1 MRAFVQRLIQLVL
14 VLLLVT
20 LFTSFLIDA
29 VPGDVTYTLAPVA
42 TPQQRD
48 ALRHEL
54 HLDRSPLERYR
65 EWVTGLV
72 HGDLGC
78 YYGTSGYS
86 TASSCPDKVADRV
99 KDALPISLLLM
110 FYAQLLALV
119 IAIPMGVLTAYR
131 AGSVF
136 DKTVNTTAF
145 ALLAIPNF
153 VLALVLAYYVGTKLG
168 WVDPTGYIDFGQDPV
183 GHFQQLALPVISL
196 AVGQIAVYMR
206 LLRSDMIATLQEDFV
221 TMARAKGLSP
231 ARILWRHALA
241 AVEPDLAD
249 RGGPQCRRAHR
260 RRGGDR
266 EHLRDPRHGL
276 PDRRCHRPP
285 PVRGAAELCRH
296 PRAGLR
302 AGELLRR
309 HPLRHPRPTD
319 TPCQSNRLV
328 PRPPST
334 TVPRPSKRLPYPRV
348 RRPSSSTFRR
358 WKASPSSRKP
368 RRSDSASWVGW
379 RWRGWSTSL
388 IWAIFAPVLPIPSPS
403 KHFLLDTNQ
412 GPSLSHPMGTD
423 GTGQD
428 MLSRVIWGA
437 RASLVVAVAAVLFGL
452 IFGGFFGLIAGYYRG
467 KLDTVLVN
475 IFNVFLAIPQ
485 LVLALALVAVF
496 ASDPAVSV
504 GKREFWLIIS
514 IGLVSIPIIGRI
526 TRAATLTWAQ
536 REFVLASRQ
545 HGREERSDH
554 AP

>member
-183 GHFQQLALPVISL
+183 GHFQQL
-196 AVGQIAVYMR
+196 R
-206 LLRSDMIATLQEDFV
+206 
-221 TMARAKGLSP
+221 
-231 ARILWRHALA
+231 
-241 AVEPDLAD
+241 
-249 RGGPQCRRAHR
+249 
-260 RRGGDR
+260 
-266 EHLRDPRHGL
+266 
-276 PDRRCHRPP
+276 
-285 PVRGAAELCRH
+285 
-296 PRAGLR
+296 
-302 AGELLRR
+302 
-309 HPLRHPRPTD
+309 
-319 TPCQSNRLV
+319 
-328 PRPPST
+328 
-334 TVPRPSKRLPYPRV
+334 
-348 RRPSSSTFRR
+348 
-358 WKASPSSRKP
+358 
-368 RRSDSASWVGW
+368 
-379 RWRGWSTSL
+379 
-388 IWAIFAPVLPIPSPS
+388 
-403 KHFLLDTNQ
+403 FL
-412 GPSLSHPMGTD
+412 
-423 GTGQD
+423 
-428 MLSRVIWGA
+428 
-437 RASLVVAVAAVLFGL
+437 
-452 IFGGFFGLIAGYYRG
+452 
-467 KLDTVLVN
+467 
-475 IFNVFLAIPQ
+475 
-485 LVLALALVAVF
+485 
-496 ASDPAVSV
+496 
-504 GKREFWLIIS
+504 
-514 IGLVSIPIIGRI
+514 
-526 TRAATLTWAQ
+526 
-536 REFVLASRQ
+536 
-545 HGREERSDH
+545 
-554 AP
+554 